1 MAMTKI
7 WITSTRGNGFK
18 WVQLVGWSGRDGRKL
33 SRWRG
38 EREIERVKQ
47 LYILTFKTHHTAAIL
62 LKFSVQHVDGS
73 VIRRIVVARIV
84 DHHIVAIVVQH
95 EGALLVAG
103 EDSFLQVA
111 ALDSRGDVDLASGE
125 SAQHYA
131 GNAEVN
137 RRPDMTLGELIR
149 AATVEDDKILVR
161 LSQLPVQLLTRNDLY
176 IVVRHLAEPLKLATP
191 TTMHPKS
198 RPTFLPHN
206 FSRHTTEN
214 TLATTWIVA
223 TAASSRPTSTNKRG
237 YCFSLHNK
245 TIFLF
250 FYLHSCN
257 TQHKPTSI
265 ISPFKNIHSANLGP
279 NASALHS
286 GVQRNSTTTKTT
298 TRREQHTTAPFEATR
313 ASVRRAAAENPIL
326 NETRMK

>member
-1 MAMTKI
+1 M
-7 WITSTRGNGFK
+7 
-18 WVQLVGWSGRDGRKL
+18 
-33 SRWRG
+33 
-38 EREIERVKQ
+38 
-47 LYILTFKTHHTAAIL
+47 
-62 LKFSVQHVDGS
+62 QHVDGS

-176 IVVRHLAEPLKLATP
+176 IVVRHLAEPLKLATR
-191 TTMHPKS
+191 TTMHPKI
-198 RPTFLPHN
+198 TAN
-206 FSRHTTEN
+206 FSSSQF
-214 TLATTWIVA
+214 LATHHRKHT
-223 TAASSRPTSTNKRG
+223 RQYRD
-237 YCFSLHNK
+237 
-245 TIFLF
+245 
-250 FYLHSCN
+250 YLDRRD
-257 TQHKPTSI
+257 
-265 ISPFKNIHSANLGP
+265 G
-279 NASALHS
+279 
-286 GVQRNSTTTKTT
+286 GV
-298 TRREQHTTAPFEATR
+298 
-313 ASVRRAAAENPIL
+313 I
-326 NETRMK
+326 